1 MNEIPV
7 LYATTEGHTRR
18 IAERISSILRERGL
32 SSWALDVGKA
42 SSLDWNS
49 VKGAVLG
56 ASLHL
61 GKYQKRAR
69 VFVHEHKHELN
80 KVPSAFF
87 GVSLAAASKNS
98 REVSDARQLAE
109 SFAREGG
116 WNPRRVASFSG
127 ALAYRS
133 YGFVV
138 RFIIKRIARKEG
150 GPTDTSRNHDLTD
163 WREVERFAIEMAEE
177 VRGTAARPFVER
189 ARPSGVPISI
199 VT

>member
-7 LYATTEGHTRR
+7 LYATNEGHTRR

-32 SSWALDVGKA
+32 SSWALDVGEA
-42 SSLDWNS
+42 SALDWKT
-49 VKGAVLG
+49 VKGVVLG

-69 VFVHEHKHELN
+69 VFAHEYKNELN
-80 KVPSAFF
+80 RVPSAFF

-98 REVSDARQLAE
+98 REVSEARRLAE
-109 SFAREGG
+109 SFAHEAG

-138 RFIIKRIARKEG
+138 RFFIKKIAQKEG

-163 WREVERFAIEMAEE
+163 WNEVERFAIEMAEE
-177 VRGTAARPFVER
+177 FRGTEARPFAEP
-189 ARPSGVPISI
+189 ARQSAVSISI